1 MAFNFNDELSKN
13 KILLAPMAG
22 VSNPSYIEI
31 VRDMCVSLFWTEL
44 ISAEAIVRKNKKTFD
59 MLDGIDKLGVKI
71 GVQLFGS
78 SPSVLAEAARII
90 VSLYDVSFI
99 DINMGCPVPK
109 VAIKNNAGSALLRD
123 VDKIGKIVSS
133 VCSSVNVPV
142 SVKIRSGW
150 DASSINAEV
159 VAKVCEENGAS
170 CIAIHA
176 RTRSQ
181 GYSGKA
187 DWDIIK
193 KVKDAVKL
201 PVIGNGDVK
210 SFVDAKRMLDET
222 GCDAVMIGRASLG
235 NPWIFKES
243 LAFVNGDNF
252 FVKPSFSDVI
262 DMIKKHY
269 FLLEKHMGKKRAV
282 LEIRTHSL
290 WYIKGFPNC
299 KEFKSMITSA
309 NSRDEF
315 FRILDLMVEKNMGN
329 D

>member
-1 MAFNFNDELSKN
+1 MAFDFREEFKKN
-13 KILLAPMAG
+13 KVLLAPMAG
-22 VSNPSYIEI
+22 VSNPSYFEI
-31 VRDMCVSLFWTEL
+31 VKDMGVSLFWTEL
-44 ISAEAIVRKNKKTFD
+44 ISAEAIVRNNKKTFD
-59 MLDGIDKLGVKI
+59 MLDGIDKLGVKV

-78 SPSVLAEAARII
+78 SPDVIARAASII

-133 VCSSVNVPV
+133 VCSAVSVPV

-150 DASSINAEV
+150 DFSSINASV

-181 GYSGKA
+181 GYSGNA
-187 DWDIIK
+187 DWSIIK
-193 KVKDAVKL
+193 EVKDSVKI

-210 SFVDAKRMLDET
+210 SANDAKRMLDET
-222 GCDAVMIGRASLG
+222 GCDAVMIGRAALG

-243 LAFVNGDNF
+243 MSLINDGVFLPRPNF
-252 FVKPSFSDVI
+252 MDVV
-262 DMIKKHY
+262 DMIKRHY
-269 FLLEKHMGKKRAV
+269 TFLDKFMGEKRAL
-282 LEIRTHSL
+282 LEIRTHAL
-290 WYIKGFPNC
+290 WYIKGFSGC
-299 KEFKSMITSA
+299 KEFKKCITSL
-309 NSRDEF
+309 NSREEF
-315 FRILDLMVEKNMGN
+315 FDILDLMCEKNK
-329 D
+329 